1 MNIFL
6 TKQYF
11 PFLQILLLCVFFSS
25 AIEEQEEDEENEDE
39 NEDEEEDDEL
49 EDDEEVVWSY
59 EDSDQC
65 PLRGFLADILGYQW
79 AGQQLEFNIF

>member
-1 MNIFL
+1 M
-6 TKQYF
+6 
-11 PFLQILLLCVFFSS
+11 CVFSS

-49 EDDEEVVWSY
+49 EDDEEDGEEVVWSY
-59 EDSDQC
+59 EDSDQS
-65 PLRGFLADILGYQW
+65 PLRGRKADILGYQW